1 MKRSETFAKCL
12 IHVLFQQHLNICRYE
27 DVLFLG
33 PVSEDLIRKLISDA
47 PPKSCALHPI
57 LTALLNKCYEELVP
71 CITKIVNFSLGGETE
86 HTTCHA

>member
-1 MKRSETFAKCL
+1 MLDSCPVPAAFEYLQVRGCA
-12 IHVLFQQHLNICRYE
+12 
-27 DVLFLG
+27 FLG

-57 LTALLNKCYEELVP
+57 PTALLYKCYEDLVP
-71 CITKIVNFSLGGETE
+71 CITKIVNYSLEMEGGETE